1 MSARNAAIWRLVVET
16 RSRWPRLALSVA
28 LAAGAV
34 AASAALLAVAGY
46 LVSRASQQPQILLLT
61 AAIVGVRF
69 FGISRALLRYFERL
83 SSHELAFRALT
94 DIRVRFFRR
103 LAPLVPGAVKGSGR
117 ADLLSRF
124 VADADRLQD
133 LYLRALLPPLV
144 ALVAGAGL
152 VIAAGLILPAAAAV
166 LLAVFLAAGILVP
179 ILTRRLARRAGR
191 NQSAARAALGGV
203 MVEIV
208 GGAPE
213 IAVAGREHDWEVRS
227 SAAGRRLAGILRRD
241 AVAGGFAVGSAAAL
255 SALAAVAMAAVAIPA
270 VADGSLAGVLLA
282 ALVLLAI
289 GSLEVVTPMGQAAA
303 SIDAVAE
310 SAARLDELTS
320 APDPAPAP
328 TEPVRLPVAGG
339 LAVHS
344 VASRYEAGP
353 WVLEEADLT
362 LAPREAVAL
371 TGASGSGK
379 STLAQLL
386 VRFRDPDRGSVTL
399 GRADLRDLDPDEL
412 RAAVRLGSQDCYLF
426 ATTIRDNVALANG
439 TATDAEI
446 THALARAGLGPW
458 IASLPQGI
466 DTLVGEAGAQVS
478 GGQRQRIAAARLFAA
493 SARFLIFDEP
503 TTHLDPAG
511 ARDLLART
519 AALAHRDGRGVLVI
533 THETEGLEPFDR
545 VLELRGG
552 RLG

>member
-1 MSARNAAIWRLVVET
+1 VSGRNAAMWRLVVET
-16 RSRWPRLALSVA
+16 RSRWPQLALAVA

-34 AASAALLAVAGY
+34 AASAALLAVSGY
-46 LVSRASQQPQILLLT
+46 LVSRASQQPEILLLT

-69 FGISRALLRYFERL
+69 FGISRAILRYFERL
-83 SSHELAFRALT
+83 ASHELAFRALT

-103 LAPLVPGAVKGSGR
+103 LAPLVPGALAGSGR

-144 ALVAGAGL
+144 ALVAGTGL
-152 VIAAGLILPAAAAV
+152 VIAAGLMLPAAAAV
-166 LLAVFLAAGILVP
+166 LLAVFLAAGVLVP
-179 ILTRRLARRAGR
+179 FLTRRLARRAGR

-213 IAVAGREHDWEVRS
+213 IAVAGRERDWEVRS
-227 SAAGRRLAGILRRD
+227 RDAGRRLGGLLRRD
-241 AVAGGFAVGSAAAL
+241 AIAGGFAVGSAATL
-255 SALAAVAMAAVAIPA
+255 SALAAVAMAAVAIAA

-289 GSLEVVTPMGQAAA
+289 GSLEVVAPMGQAAA

-310 SAARLDELTS
+310 SAARLDELTAS
-320 APDPAPAP
+320 PDPAPPPAAP
-328 TEPVRLPVAGG
+328 AQLPAEGE
-339 LAVHS
+339 LAVRS
-344 VASRYEAGP
+344 VASRYDAGP
-353 WVLEEADLT
+353 WVLESADLV
-362 LAPREAVAL
+362 LAPGEAVAL

-386 VRFRDPDRGSVTL
+386 VRFRDPDAGAVTL
-399 GRADLRDLDPDEL
+399 GGADLRDLDPDEL
-412 RAAVRLGSQDCYLF
+412 RAAIRLGSQDCYLF
-426 ATTIRDNVALANG
+426 ATSIRDNVALANED
-439 TATDAEI
+439 ATDAEI
-446 THALARAGLGPW
+446 ALALARAGLGAW
-458 IASLPQGI
+458 IDSLPQGI

-503 TTHLDPAG
+503 TTHLDPEG

-519 AALAHRDGRGVLVI
+519 AALARRDGRGVLVI

-552 RLG
+552 RLV